1 MTSQTFDFNSG
12 PEITGSWKNYRTG
25 EVINIRDTIIEDN
38 QLIGISDRGMQIPF
52 SKLSSFVKLD
62 SREPSRGPDYS
73 NVSKPATKKVQPKP
87 FVDDVDKE
95 YNANY
100 ADAMSEYEDEANR
113 LLNTP
118 IRPAVQPV
126 QQPTINP
133 AITKVLE
140 GLAEKD
146 RPKINIDIE
155 WKEVPEGIMFLKKY
169 LDISEG
175 DIVKACIDKYIDLDQ
190 IRLKLSIQLSTII
203 ENALGGGNKAD
214 LPKIHVEDKP
224 ESVSDTNIPEEA
236 QSSETEPVEGAAPK
250 KTSKRVVRRKG

>member
-73 NVSKPATKKVQPKP
+73 NVSKPTVKKAQPKP
-87 FVDDVDKE
+87 FVDDVDRE

-100 ADAMSEYEDEANR
+100 NADVMSEYEDEANR

-146 RPKINIDIE
+146 RPEINIDIE
-155 WKEVPEGIMFLKKY
+155 WNEVPEGIMFLKKY

-203 ENALGGGNKAD
+203 ENALGRGNK
-214 LPKIHVEDKP
+214 VEATDKP
-224 ESVSDTNIPEEA
+224 ENKPEEA
-236 QSSETEPVEGAAPK
+236 QSSETDTVEEATPK

>member
-73 NVSKPATKKVQPKP
+73 NVSKPAVKKAQPKP
-87 FVDDVDKE
+87 FVDDVDRE

-100 ADAMSEYEDEANR
+100 NADVMSEYEDEANR

-118 IRPAVQPV
+118 IKPAAQPV
-126 QQPTINP
+126 QQPAINP

-203 ENALGGGNKAD
+203 ENALGGGNKTEAT
-214 LPKIHVEDKP
+214 DKP
-224 ESVSDTNIPEEA
+224 ESISDTNIPEEA
-236 QSSETEPVEGAAPK
+236 QSSETGTVEEATPK

>member
-87 FVDDVDKE
+87 FIDDVDRE
-95 YNANY
+95 NVTNY
-100 ADAMSEYEDEANR
+100 ADVMSEYEDEANR

-118 IRPAVQPV
+118 IRPAVQTV

-146 RPKINIDIE
+146 RPRINIDIE

-203 ENALGGGNKAD
+203 ENALGGGNKTD

-224 ESVSDTNIPEEA
+224 ESISEEA
-236 QSSETEPVEGAAPK
+236 QSPEAGPVEEATPK

>member
-73 NVSKPATKKVQPKP
+73 NVSKPATKKAQPKP
-87 FVDDVDKE
+87 FVDDVDRE

-100 ADAMSEYEDEANR
+100 NADVMSEYEDEANR

-118 IRPAVQPV
+118 IKPAVQPV

-155 WKEVPEGIMFLKKY
+155 WNEVPEGIMFLKKY

-203 ENALGGGNKAD
+203 ESVLGGGNKT
-214 LPKIHVEDKP
+214 E
-224 ESVSDTNIPEEA
+224 VSTTTDMSEEA
-236 QSSETEPVEGAAPK
+236 QSSETASVEEVTPK

>member
-73 NVSKPATKKVQPKP
+73 NASKPATKKVQPKP
-87 FVDDVDKE
+87 FVDDVDRE
-95 YNANY
+95 NVTNY
-100 ADAMSEYEDEANR
+100 ADVMSEYEDEANR

-118 IRPAVQPV
+118 IRPAVQTV

-155 WKEVPEGIMFLKKY
+155 WREVPEGIMFLKKY

-203 ENALGGGNKAD
+203 ENALGGGNKTD

-224 ESVSDTNIPEEA
+224 ESVSGTNIPEEA
-236 QSSETEPVEGAAPK
+236 QSSETDSVEEATLK

>member
-73 NVSKPATKKVQPKP
+73 NVSKPVTKKAQPKP
-87 FVDDVDKE
+87 FVDDVDRE

-100 ADAMSEYEDEANR
+100 NADVMSEYEDEANR

-118 IRPAVQPV
+118 IKPAVQTV
-126 QQPTINP
+126 QQPAINP

-155 WKEVPEGIMFLKKY
+155 WNEVPEGIMFLKKY

-203 ENALGGGNKAD
+203 ENALGGGNKTEAT
-214 LPKIHVEDKP
+214 DKP
-224 ESVSDTNIPEEA
+224 ESIPDTNIPEET
-236 QSSETEPVEGAAPK
+236 QSSETDSVEEAAPK

>member
-87 FVDDVDKE
+87 FIDDVDRE

-100 ADAMSEYEDEANR
+100 NAD
-113 LLNTP
+113 
-118 IRPAVQPV
+118 
-126 QQPTINP
+126 
-133 AITKVLE
+133 
-140 GLAEKD
+140 
-146 RPKINIDIE
+146 
-155 WKEVPEGIMFLKKY
+155 
-169 LDISEG
+169 
-175 DIVKACIDKYIDLDQ
+175 
-190 IRLKLSIQLSTII
+190 
-203 ENALGGGNKAD
+203 
-214 LPKIHVEDKP
+214 
-224 ESVSDTNIPEEA
+224 
-236 QSSETEPVEGAAPK
+236 
-250 KTSKRVVRRKG
+250 

>member
-73 NVSKPATKKVQPKP
+73 NVSKPATKKAQPKP
-87 FVDDVDKE
+87 FVDDVDRE

-100 ADAMSEYEDEANR
+100 NADVMSEYEDEANR

-118 IRPAVQPV
+118 IRPAV

-155 WKEVPEGIMFLKKY
+155 WSEVPEGIMFLKKY

-203 ENALGGGNKAD
+203 ESVLGGGNKTEAT
-214 LPKIHVEDKP
+214 DKP
-224 ESVSDTNIPEEA
+224 ENKPEEV
-236 QSSETEPVEGAAPK
+236 QSPETDTVEETVPK

>member
-73 NVSKPATKKVQPKP
+73 NVSKPVTKKAQPKP
-87 FVDDVDKE
+87 FVDDVDRE

-100 ADAMSEYEDEANR
+100 NADVMSEYEDEANR

-118 IRPAVQPV
+118 IKPAVQTV

-155 WKEVPEGIMFLKKY
+155 WNEVPEGIMFLKKY

-203 ENALGGGNKAD
+203 ENALGGGNKTEAT
-214 LPKIHVEDKP
+214 DKP
-224 ESVSDTNIPEEA
+224 ESIPDTNIPEEA
-236 QSSETEPVEGAAPK
+236 QSSETDTVEETTPK

>member
-1 MTSQTFDFNSG
+1 MTSQTFDFNTG

-73 NVSKPATKKVQPKP
+73 NVSNPAVKKAQPKP
-87 FVDDVDKE
+87 FVDDVDRE

-100 ADAMSEYEDEANR
+100 NADVMSEYEDEA
-113 LLNTP
+113 
-118 IRPAVQPV
+118 
-126 QQPTINP
+126 INP

-155 WKEVPEGIMFLKKY
+155 WNEVPEGIMFLKKY

-203 ENALGGGNKAD
+203 ENALGGGNK
-214 LPKIHVEDKP
+214 VEATDKP
-224 ESVSDTNIPEEA
+224 ESISDTNIPEEA
-236 QSSETEPVEGAAPK
+236 QSSETDTVEETTPK

>member
-73 NVSKPATKKVQPKP
+73 NVSKPATKKAQPKP
-87 FVDDVDKE
+87 FVDDVDRE

-100 ADAMSEYEDEANR
+100 NADVMSEYEDEANR

-118 IRPAVQPV
+118 IRPAA

-155 WKEVPEGIMFLKKY
+155 WSEVPEGIMFLKKY

-203 ENALGGGNKAD
+203 ESVLGGGNKTEAT
-214 LPKIHVEDKP
+214 DKP
-224 ESVSDTNIPEEA
+224 ENKPEEV
-236 QSSETEPVEGAAPK
+236 QSPETDTVEETVPK

>member
-73 NVSKPATKKVQPKP
+73 NVSKPVVKKAQPKP
-87 FVDDVDKE
+87 FVDDVDRE

-100 ADAMSEYEDEANR
+100 NADVMSEYEDEANR

-118 IRPAVQPV
+118 IKPAAQPV

-155 WKEVPEGIMFLKKY
+155 WSEVPEGIMFLKKY

-203 ENALGGGNKAD
+203 ESVLGGGNK
-214 LPKIHVEDKP
+214 VEATDKP
-224 ESVSDTNIPEEA
+224 ESISDTNIPEEA
-236 QSSETEPVEGAAPK
+236 QSSEASPVEEAAPK

>member
-73 NVSKPATKKVQPKP
+73 NVSKPATKKAQPKP

-118 IRPAVQPV
+118 FRPAVQPV

-155 WKEVPEGIMFLKKY
+155 WREVPEGIMFLKKY
-169 LDISEG
+169 LDISED

-203 ENALGGGNKAD
+203 ENTLGEGNK
-214 LPKIHVEDKP
+214 VEAIDKP
-224 ESVSDTNIPEEA
+224 ENKPEEA
-236 QSSETEPVEGAAPK
+236 QSSETGPVEEATPK
-250 KTSKRVVRRKG
+250 KTGKRVVRRKG

>member
-52 SKLSSFVKLD
+52 SKLSSLVKLD

-73 NVSKPATKKVQPKP
+73 NVSQPATKKVQPKP
-87 FVDDVDKE
+87 FIDDVDGE

-100 ADAMSEYEDEANR
+100 NADVMSEYEDEANR

-155 WKEVPEGIMFLKKY
+155 WREVPEGIMFLKKY
-169 LDISEG
+169 LDISED

-203 ENALGGGNKAD
+203 ENALGGGNKTEVPVA
-214 LPKIHVEDKP
+214 VEDKP
-224 ESVSDTNIPEEA
+224 EETQSPETDSIEEA
-236 QSSETEPVEGAAPK
+236 TPK

>member
-73 NVSKPATKKVQPKP
+73 NVSKPVVKKAQPKP
-87 FVDDVDKE
+87 FVDDVDRE

-100 ADAMSEYEDEANR
+100 NADVMSEYEDEANR

-118 IRPAVQPV
+118 IKPAAQPV

-155 WKEVPEGIMFLKKY
+155 WREVPEGIMFLKKY

-203 ENALGGGNKAD
+203 ESVLGGGNK
-214 LPKIHVEDKP
+214 VEATDKP
-224 ESVSDTNIPEEA
+224 ESISDTNIPEEA
-236 QSSETEPVEGAAPK
+236 QSSEASPVEEAAPK

>member
-73 NVSKPATKKVQPKP
+73 NASKPAVKKAQPKP
-87 FVDDVDKE
+87 FVDDVDRE

-100 ADAMSEYEDEANR
+100 NADVMSEYEDEANR

-155 WKEVPEGIMFLKKY
+155 WREVPEGIMFLKKY
-169 LDISEG
+169 LDISED

-203 ENALGGGNKAD
+203 ENALGGGNKTEVPVA
-214 LPKIHVEDKP
+214 VEDKP
-224 ESVSDTNIPEEA
+224 EETQSPETDSIEEA
-236 QSSETEPVEGAAPK
+236 TPK